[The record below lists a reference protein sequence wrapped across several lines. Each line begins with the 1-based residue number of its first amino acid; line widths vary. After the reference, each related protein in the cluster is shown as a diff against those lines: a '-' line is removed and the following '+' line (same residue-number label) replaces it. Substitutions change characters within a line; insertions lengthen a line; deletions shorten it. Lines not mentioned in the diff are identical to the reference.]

1 MIKVWN
7 KYSIFVDMK
16 KILLILLCIILIS
29 CQKTTK
35 FDNITYEVGGF
46 GLENIHLSI
55 NDDGSYILKIRAED
69 LLELVNNETILP
81 ERIYEGKITDDELK
95 QIQRGIYKISQK
107 DYIYENPEFVITER
121 VNKLIIREGE
131 ISKKYI
137 TYNASEGFHRDIL
150 KTLDEICEK
159 IKTKQNP
166 NISK

>member
-16 KILLILLCIILIS
+16 RVILILLCIILVS

-55 NDDGSYILKIRAED
+55 NDDGSYILKIRAD
-69 LLELVNNETILP
+69 LLELVDNETILP

-137 TYNASEGFHRDIL
+137 IYNASEDFHRDIL
-150 KTLDEICEK
+150 KILNEICEK